1 MTMIFLEVHPRFLL
15 SWLKTVF
22 GQLRL
27 QVFLQRK
34 EATVRGDD
42 SQAAAALTVWD
53 TYESSHVVEGV
64 AGF

>member
-1 MTMIFLEVHPRFLL
+1 LL

-42 SQAAAALTVWD
+42 SQAAAA
-53 TYESSHVVEGV
+53 
-64 AGF
+64 